1 MIKPRIRLGRYRHYK
16 GHLYKVIGMARHS
29 ETLEWMVIYETL
41 YKNPEGK
48 IWVRPL
54 AMFTEVI
61 RINGKKVQRFKYI
74 GKDLGISLGGSRA
87 KQTEK
92 RI

>member
-1 MIKPRIRLGRYRHYK
+1 MIKPRIHLGRYRHYK
-16 GHLYKVIGMARHS
+16 GHLYKVIGLARHS

-54 AMFTEVI
+54 LMFTEVI
-61 RINGKKVQRFKYI
+61 EINGKKVQRFKYI
-74 GKDLGISLGGSRA
+74 GKNSEISPGGSRA